1 LRSAPRLPSVS
12 VLTCG
17 RHRSPAPLNRER
29 PLRLDDRDRRR
40 LLIASA
46 LTVVALPAV
55 WLANRD
61 DSASPRPNVAAV
73 GAPVADG
80 DPSSVPPSTID
91 PMGTVD
97 AQYLD
102 GSVPAPRV
110 TVAPITPAIGTA
122 DGHVVATASAI
133 FRRSVTSNNICL
145 YNGVEVG
152 SRITVVNVDNDRS
165 MTCTTALRPMDQP
178 QHELVMSADAFATI
192 ADPSEAPI
200 VVEIRE

>member
-1 LRSAPRLPSVS
+1 MRPAPES
-12 VLTCG
+12 G
-17 RHRSPAPLNRER
+17 PLNRER

-61 DSASPRPNVAAV
+61 DSASLRPNVAAV

-80 DPSSVPPSTID
+80 ESSSAPPSTVD
-91 PMGTVD
+91 PMGNVQ

-102 GSVPAPRV
+102 GAVPAPPE
-110 TVAPITPAIGTA
+110 TVGPVTPAIGTA
-122 DGHVVATASAI
+122 DGHVVATATAI
-133 FRRSVTSNNICL
+133 FRRSVTNDRTCL
-145 YNGVEVG
+145 YNGVAVG
-152 SRITVVNVDNDRS
+152 SRITVLNVDNDRS
-165 MTCTTALRPMDQP
+165 MTCTTVLRPMDQP
-178 QHELVMSADAFATI
+178 QTELVMSADAFASI

-200 VVEIRE
+200 AVEIRQ

>member
-1 LRSAPRLPSVS
+1 MR
-12 VLTCG
+12 
-17 RHRSPAPLNRER
+17 PAPESGPQDRER
-29 PLRLDDRDRRR
+29 PLKLDDRDRRR
-40 LLIASA
+40 LFIASA

-80 DPSSVPPSTID
+80 EPSSAPPATVD
-91 PMGTVD
+91 PMGTVE

-102 GSVPAPRV
+102 GSVPAPPA
-110 TVAPITPAIGTA
+110 TAGPITPVIGTA
-122 DGHVVATASAI
+122 DGHVVATATAI
-133 FRRSVTSNNICL
+133 FRRSVTSGNTCL
-145 YNGVEVG
+145 YNGVGSG

-165 MTCTTALRPMDQP
+165 MTCTTVLRPMDQP
-178 QHELVMSADAFATI
+178 QHELVMSADAFAAI

-200 VVEIRE
+200 VVEIRQ

>member
-1 LRSAPRLPSVS
+1 VR
-12 VLTCG
+12 
-17 RHRSPAPLNRER
+17 PAPEPGAQDRER
-29 PLRLDDRDRRR
+29 PLKLDDRDRRR

-80 DPSSVPPSTID
+80 ERTSAPPSTVD
-91 PMGTVD
+91 PMGNVA

-102 GSVPAPRV
+102 GSVPASPA
-110 TVAPITPAIGTA
+110 TAGPITPAIGSA
-122 DGHVVATASAI
+122 DGHVVASATAI
-133 FRRSVTSNNICL
+133 FRRSVTSNNTCF

-178 QHELVMSADAFATI
+178 QTELVMSADAFASI

-200 VVEIRE
+200 VVQIRQ

>member
-1 LRSAPRLPSVS
+1 VR
-12 VLTCG
+12 
-17 RHRSPAPLNRER
+17 PAPESGALDRER

-61 DSASPRPNVAAV
+61 DAASPRPNVAAA

-80 DPSSVPPSTID
+80 QAASIPPVSID

-102 GSVPAPRV
+102 GAVPAPPA
-110 TVAPITPAIGTA
+110 TAGPITPVIGTA
-122 DGHVVATASAI
+122 DGHVVATATAV
-133 FRRSVTSNNICL
+133 FRRSVTSNTTCL
-145 YNGVEVG
+145 YNGVTVG

-165 MTCTTALRPMDQP
+165 ITCTTVLRPMDQP
-178 QHELVMSADAFATI
+178 QRELVMSADAFASM

-200 VVEIRE
+200 VVEIRQ

>member
-1 LRSAPRLPSVS
+1 VR
-12 VLTCG
+12 
-17 RHRSPAPLNRER
+17 PAPESGAQDRER

-40 LLIASA
+40 LLLASA

-61 DSASPRPNVAAV
+61 DTTSPRPNVAAV

-80 DPSSVPPSTID
+80 EAASVPPASVD

-102 GSVPAPRV
+102 GAVPAPPQTAGPV
-110 TVAPITPAIGTA
+110 TPAIGTA
-122 DGHVVATASAI
+122 DGRVVATATAI
-133 FRRSVTSNNICL
+133 FRRSVTSSTTCL
-145 YNGVEVG
+145 FNGVKVG
-152 SRITVVNVDNDRS
+152 SHITVVNVDNDRS

-178 QHELVMSADAFATI
+178 QDELMMSADAFATI

>member
-1 LRSAPRLPSVS
+1 VR
-12 VLTCG
+12 
-17 RHRSPAPLNRER
+17 PAPESGAQDRER

-61 DSASPRPNVAAV
+61 DSASLRPNVAAV

-80 DPSSVPPSTID
+80 ETSSAPPATID
-91 PMGTVD
+91 PMGTVE

-102 GSVPAPRV
+102 GAVPAPPA
-110 TVAPITPAIGTA
+110 TTGPITPAIGTP
-122 DGHVVATASAI
+122 DGHVVATATAT
-133 FRRSVTSNNICL
+133 FRRSVTNDRTCL
-145 YNGVEVG
+145 YNGVTVG
-152 SRITVVNVDNDRS
+152 SRITVLNVDNDRS

-178 QHELVMSADAFATI
+178 QTELVMSADAFASI

-200 VVEIRE
+200 VVEIRQ

>member
-1 LRSAPRLPSVS
+1 VR
-12 VLTCG
+12 
-17 RHRSPAPLNRER
+17 PAPESGAQDRER

-40 LLIASA
+40 LLLASA

-73 GAPVADG
+73 GAPLADG
-80 DPSSVPPSTID
+80 EPSSAPPSTVD

-102 GSVPAPRV
+102 GAVPAPPV
-110 TVAPITPAIGTA
+110 TAGPITPAVGTA
-122 DGHVVATASAI
+122 DGRVVATATAI
-133 FRRSVTSNNICL
+133 FRRSVTSNTTCL
-145 YNGVEVG
+145 FNGVEVG
-152 SRITVVNVDNDRS
+152 SHITVVNVDNDRS
-165 MTCTTALRPMDQP
+165 MTCTTGLRPMDQP
-178 QHELVMSADAFATI
+178 QNELVMSADAFATI

-200 VVEIRE
+200 VVEIRQ